1 MTASSSQSTVKRT
14 NSTEPVRFISLRSD
28 ALILAAALAAFAAA
42 GAAAPSSAAPTFYR
56 HTCEEQLNAP
66 KATRCGIVVVPE
78 NRTQPDGKTIGLNVM
93 VLTATSGPRQNDA
106 IFEIAGGPGQPTVD
120 ANGLDFSTITGTAHA
135 TRDIVLVD
143 QRGTGGS
150 RPLQCDLYPGSG
162 QGRYFAPDWPTDIYE
177 KCGERLGAIADL
189 SQYSTDNAADDL
201 DDVRVA
207 LGYDRVDLLGG
218 SYGTSVALV
227 YMRRHAAHVRSAVL
241 DAVVALDEQI
251 PLPYAKAA
259 QHSLD
264 ALFDDCAADAVC
276 RAAVPNI
283 RTEFAAV
290 LAQLAKGPANA
301 QVTDPVTSA
310 KTSVQIDLPMWV
322 SAVRDGLYDT
332 GGASDLLKMIHAA
345 ARGNYDP
352 SADYIAN
359 VRGGFSQLYSG
370 MAMSIACPEDVDLI
384 DPDTILSATRGS
396 FFGDY
401 RVRDQIAACEVW
413 PHRDVDPSYF
423 APVRS
428 NAPVLMLTGALDPAT
443 PPEVASRVQ
452 RYLPHAVNVLF
463 PHEGHASNTSCGQK
477 LVSAFITAADVR
489 GLDTS
494 CAAQEQRPP
503 FTF

>member
-1 MTASSSQSTVKRT
+1 
-14 NSTEPVRFISLRSD
+14 LRSD
-28 ALILAAALAAFAAA
+28 ALILAAAFAAFTTA
-42 GAAAPSSAAPTFYR
+42 GAAVPSSAAPTFYR
-56 HTCEEQLNAP
+56 HTCAEQLNAP
-66 KATRCGIVVVPE
+66 KGTRCGIVVVPE
-78 NRTQPDGKTIGLNVM
+78 NRTHSDGKTIGLNVM
-93 VLTATSGPRQNDA
+93 VLVATGGPRQNDA
-106 IFEIAGGPGQPTVD
+106 IFEIAGGPGQPTAD
-120 ANGLDFSTITGTAHA
+120 ANGLDFSTIAGTAHA
-135 TRDIVLVD
+135 SRDIVLVD

-162 QGRYFAPDWPTDIYE
+162 PARYFAPEWPTDIYE
-177 KCGERLGAIADL
+177 KCGERLGSIADL

-241 DAVVALDEQI
+241 DAVVALDERI

-276 RAAVPNI
+276 HGAVPNI
-283 RTEFAAV
+283 RSEFASV
-290 LAQLAKGPANA
+290 LAQLAKGPVNA
-301 QVTDPVTSA
+301 QVTDPQTAA
-310 KTSVQIDLPMWV
+310 KTAVQIDLPMWV

-332 GGASDLLKMIHAA
+332 GGASGLLKMIHAA
-345 ARGNYDP
+345 ARGDFGS
-352 SADYIAN
+352 SADFIAN
-359 VRGGFSQLYSG
+359 VRGGLSQLYSG
-370 MAMSIACPEDVDLI
+370 MAMSIACPEDVDNI
-384 DPDTILSATRGS
+384 DPESIAGATRGS
-396 FFGDY
+396 FFSDY
-401 RVRDQIAACEVW
+401 RVRQEIAACEVW
-413 PHRDVDPSYF
+413 PHRDVDPSFF
-423 APVRS
+423 ALVRS

-443 PPEVASRVQ
+443 PPDVAARAQ
-452 RYLPHAVNVLF
+452 RYLPHAVNVIF
-463 PHEGHASNTSCGQK
+463 PHQGHASNTPCGQK
-477 LVSAFITAADVR
+477 LVSAFITAADAR